1 RQAKVAET
9 ERFPFLTGSEY
20 GLDPLASCT
29 SWSDD
34 RGMTH
39 FSLLIPPGSLES
51 FRLYAFQVLIR
62 NPSETPSQNSWKF
75 ELWSKISSGGLPA
88 SQLIQSR
95 EVAGYDLLVT
105 QPSVLNFQ
113 YARAEK
119 VVHAHH
125 DEYTVAVEFKPRN
138 NCGGSDWAAFALF
151 GSSICVI
158 KVELPAEKC
167 LPNWVFDRPHL
178 GTGFDRCT
186 NDTLFPS
193 LRELRCLP
201 TGTVMTPKR
210 NQTRCWFELLAG
222 TIQDTFDYV
231 FQIEIVSS
239 EHLSESDENIWSFRT
254 FEHGLNLINFHPDA
268 TGFTIGTTTTT
279 TTTRAFT
286 YAAVYAA
293 DSRSVCV
300 AFDVDNALPDPTLD
314 IYLPEGFR
322 SGGCPFEA
330 NATLFPECL
339 GELPAPS
346 LDAISCKEMWDGRML
361 SYYLHIS
368 VAGMANASG
377 FAGYALQLDLR
388 APRIMPRANI
398 WKLDMRSSDHKAYV
412 AAVEGFVLGEW
423 SDTCFSA

>member
-1 RQAKVAET
+1 MEP
-9 ERFPFLTGSEY
+9 EP
-20 GLDPLASCT
+20 
-29 SWSDD
+29 
-34 RGMTH
+34 
-39 FSLLIPPGSLES
+39 
-51 FRLYAFQVLIR
+51 
-62 NPSETPSQNSWKF
+62 
-75 ELWSKISSGGLPA
+75 
-88 SQLIQSR
+88 
-95 EVAGYDLLVT
+95 
-105 QPSVLNFQ
+105 
-113 YARAEK
+113 
-119 VVHAHH
+119 
-125 DEYTVAVEFKPRN
+125 
-138 NCGGSDWAAFALF
+138 
-151 GSSICVI
+151 
-158 KVELPAEKC
+158 
-167 LPNWVFDRPHL
+167 
-178 GTGFDRCT
+178 
-186 NDTLFPS
+186 
-193 LRELRCLP
+193 
-201 TGTVMTPKR
+201 
-210 NQTRCWFELLAG
+210 
-222 TIQDTFDYV
+222 TFD
-231 FQIEIVSS
+231 SS
-239 EHLSESDENIWSFRT
+239 AIRQ
-254 FEHGLNLINFHPDA
+254 GLNLINFHPDA

-398 WKLDMRSSDHKAYV
+398 WKLDMRSSDHKV
-412 AAVEGFVLGEW
+412 AKLQMQALARAVVWDMLGVARLCVCRVGPKACDRSFLRLMSRLWRASCWANGLTPASQPDRTEVKKCFRVIPLSLGQAFACDDSVLHACSRQMFIPGA
-423 SDTCFSA
+423 SAAGNLDL